1 MHINKSAKVYVGF
14 LFGDK
19 FSVGDIWQHLTS
31 PNNFI
36 NIKPKHM
43 KNEQRWIKSVLFCIV
58 NPNYDYNYILTKA
71 YFCAIWLANANLKC
85 SRAPPITYGL

>member
-31 PNNFI
+31 PKNFI

-43 KNEQRWIKSVLFCIV
+43 KNEKR
-58 NPNYDYNYILTKA
+58 
-71 YFCAIWLANANLKC
+71 
-85 SRAPPITYGL
+85 